1 MSEITQAEREVA
13 RKEILDMLGMLQK
26 ACGDKNPRAD
36 ALTRFVRKGYHEL
49 FALAD
54 ELRSRIALLEESATR
69 YRGVFDKSATY
80 HAGDMVTARGGL
92 WHCETSTR
100 AVPGSPNSGWRLMH
114 KTIAARGNKNES

>member
-13 RKEILDMLGMLQK
+13 RKSLLDLLDELRKHCGEKYPRSDMLT
-26 ACGDKNPRAD
+26 R
-36 ALTRFVRKGYHEL
+36 LTRKAFTEM

-80 HAGDMVTARGGL
+80 HPGDMTTHRGGL
-92 WHCETSTR
+92 WFCEKTTR
-100 AVPGSPNSGWRLMH
+100 GVPGTPNSGFRLMH
-114 KTIAARGNKNES
+114 KTPVARGNKA

>member
-13 RKEILDMLGMLQK
+13 RKEILDMLGHLQK

-54 ELRSRIALLEESATR
+54 ELRGRIELLEESATK
-69 YRGVFDKSATY
+69 YRGVFDKAATY
-80 HAGDMVTARGGL
+80 HAGDMTTAKGGL
-92 WHCETSTR
+92 WYAEKSTR

-114 KTIAARGNKNES
+114 KTIAARGQKA

>member
-1 MSEITQAEREVA
+1 MTEITQAEREVA
-13 RKEILDMLGMLQK
+13 RKEILDMLDKLQK
-26 ACGDKNPRAD
+26 GCGEKYLRAD
-36 ALTRFVRKGYHEL
+36 MLTRFVRKGYHEL

-92 WHCETSTR
+92 WFAETSTR
-100 AVPGSPNSGWRLMH
+100 GVPGTANSGFRLMH
-114 KTIAARGNKNES
+114 KTPTARGAKS

>member
-13 RKEILDMLGMLQK
+13 RKEILDMLGHLQK

-54 ELRSRIALLEESATR
+54 ELRGRIALLEEAQLR
-69 YRGVFDKSATY
+69 YRGVHDKSAQY
-80 HAGDMVTARGGL
+80 NPGDCVTAKGGL
-92 WHCETSTR
+92 WYCEKTTR
-100 AVPGSPNSGWRLMH
+100 GVPGAPNSGFKLMH
-114 KTIAARGNKNES
+114 KTPVARGQKS